1 MSEHKD
7 IQSITKA
14 HFVGLGGIGMSAIL
28 RLFAA
33 RGIFVSGSDLNLPPI
48 ETLPMGE
55 FYPSHDAAHVPTDAS
70 LLIYS
75 AAVPDTN
82 PERKRARE
90 LGITEM
96 SYPEALAFV
105 TAPYTTIAVSG
116 THGKSTSTALL
127 GKLFEAGNLH
137 PSVIVGAEVPGWK
150 DHNLLRGEGDVF
162 IVEACEYR
170 RHMLNLTPQT
180 IVLTNLE
187 LDHPDY
193 YRDLEDIKSA
203 FKEYIDKLGGEGL
216 LVANN
221 DDANI
226 RDIMRGFDGI
236 VVTFGVGS
244 GADLVAKNIRGG
256 RDRQVF
262 ELVWKG
268 AALGEFTTPLPGL
281 YNIYN
286 ILSACA
292 AYLAYSGKSEA
303 IQGVLDAF
311 HGVGRRF
318 EVVGMLGNTII
329 VSDYAHHPTALR
341 AVVEAALARYKD
353 KRILTIFRPHQRERT
368 QKLFD
373 QFVAVMGNIPA
384 LLLIEIYDVAGRE
397 EGIDISSR
405 DLIASIQERFHNPQI
420 IYAKDLIE
428 AEQIARIE
436 AEHFDVMLVVGA
448 GDADQL
454 AYQLVT

>member
-1 MSEHKD
+1 MSEQKD
-7 IQSITKA
+7 IKGVTKA

-28 RLFAA
+28 RLLAA
-33 RGIFVSGSDLNLPPI
+33 RGVHVSGSDINLPPI
-48 ETLPMGE
+48 ETLPPGD
-55 FYPSHDAAHVPTDAS
+55 FYPSHDEAYVPIDAD

-75 AAVPDTN
+75 AAVPESN
-82 PERKRARE
+82 PERRRAKE
-90 LGITEM
+90 LSITEM
-96 SYPEALAFV
+96 SYPEALAAV
-105 TAPYTTIAVSG
+105 TSTYTTIAVSG
-116 THGKSTSTALL
+116 THGKSTSTAIL
-127 GKLFEAGNLH
+127 GQLFAAGDLH

-150 DHNLLRGEGDVF
+150 DHNLLQGTSDVF

-170 RHMLNLTPQT
+170 RHMMHLTPQT

-193 YRDLEDIKSA
+193 YRDLDDIKSA
-203 FKEYIDKLGGEGL
+203 FKDYISKLGGEGL

-226 RDIMRGFDGI
+226 RDIMRDFDGI
-236 VVTFGVGS
+236 VVSYGVGS
-244 GADLVAKNIRGG
+244 DADLVAKNIRSGT
-256 RDRQVF
+256 DHQTF

-303 IQGVLDAF
+303 IQGVLDGF

-318 EVVGMLGNTII
+318 EVVGMLGNTTII
-329 VSDYAHHPTALR
+329 SDYAHHPTALK

-353 KRILTIFRPHQRERT
+353 KRLLTIFRPHQRERT
-368 QKLFD
+368 KKLFD
-373 QFVAVMGNIPA
+373 QFVSVMGNIPA
-384 LLLIEIYDVAGRE
+384 LLLVEIYDVAGRE
-397 EGIDISSR
+397 EGMDISSR
-405 DLIASIQERFHNPQI
+405 DLITSIQEKFHDPQI
-420 IYAKDLIE
+420 IYAKDLVE
-428 AEQIARIE
+428 AEQIARME
-436 AEHFDVMLVVGA
+436 AQHFDVMLVVGA

-454 AYQLVT
+454 AYRLTK

>member
-1 MSEHKD
+1 MSEPKD
-7 IQSITKA
+7 IQEVKKA

-28 RLFAA
+28 RLFAE
-33 RGIFVSGSDLNLPPI
+33 RGIQVSGSDINLPPT
-48 ETLPMGE
+48 ETLPVGD
-55 FYPSHDAAHVPTDAS
+55 FYPSHDAAYVPIDAT

-75 AAVPDTN
+75 AAVPESN
-82 PERKRARE
+82 PERKRAKE

-96 SYPEALAFV
+96 SYPEALAAV

-116 THGKSTSTALL
+116 THGKSTTTAIL
-127 GKLFEAGNLH
+127 GKLFEAGDLD

-150 DHNLLRGEGDVF
+150 DRNLRKGESDVF

-170 RHMLNLTPQT
+170 RHMMNLSPHA

-193 YRDLEDIKSA
+193 YRDLDDIKSA
-203 FKEYIDKLGGEGL
+203 FKEYIGKLGSEGL

-226 RDIMRGFDGI
+226 RDIMREFDGI
-236 VVTFGVGS
+236 FVSYGVGS
-244 GADLVAKNIRGG
+244 DADLVAKNISSGS
-256 RDRQVF
+256 DHQSF

-268 AALGEFTTPLPGL
+268 ASLGEFTTPLPGL
-281 YNIYN
+281 YNVYN
-286 ILSACA
+286 IIAACA
-292 AYLAYSGKSEA
+292 AYLAYGGKSEC

-318 EVVGMLGNTII
+318 EVVGMLGNTTI
-329 VSDYAHHPTALR
+329 VSDYAHHPTALK
-341 AVVEAALARYKD
+341 AVVEAALSRYKG
-353 KRILTIFRPHQRERT
+353 KRLLTIFRPHQRERT
-368 QKLFD
+368 KKLFE

-384 LLLIEIYDVAGRE
+384 LLLVEIYDVAGRE
-397 EGIDISSR
+397 EGLSISSQ
-405 DLIASIQERFHNPQI
+405 DLITKVREKFHDPQI
-420 IYAKDLIE
+420 RYAKDLTD
-428 AEQIARIE
+428 AEQIAREE
-436 AEHFDVMLVVGA
+436 AGHFDVMLVVGA

-454 AYQLVT
+454 AYHLVK